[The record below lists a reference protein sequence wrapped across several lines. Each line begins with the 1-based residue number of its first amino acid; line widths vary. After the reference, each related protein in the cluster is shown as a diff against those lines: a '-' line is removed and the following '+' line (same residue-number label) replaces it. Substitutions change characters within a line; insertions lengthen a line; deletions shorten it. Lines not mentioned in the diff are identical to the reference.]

1 MLKKLLS
8 FFGRRRNWSIPYVL
22 FLLFFVLVPLALIVY
37 YAFTSE
43 EGGFSFINFRKFMM
57 HPEALKIL
65 IYSIGVAMITTILCL
80 LIGYP
85 AAYILSRMEARRA
98 SLLVMLFIL
107 PMWIN
112 FLIRT
117 LATVALV

>member
-1 MLKKLLS
+1 MLTKVLS
-8 FFGRRRNWSIPYVL
+8 FFGLRRNWSIPYVL
-22 FLLFFVLVPLALIVY
+22 FLLFFVLVPLALIVF

-65 IYSIGVAMITTILCL
+65 IYSIGVAMITTIICL

-98 SLLVMLFIL
+98 RF
-107 PMWIN
+107 
-112 FLIRT
+112 
-117 LATVALV
+117 AGDALYSSHVD